1 MTDGSWSGLG
11 SSFGWVLIAGDT
23 CFGGISTFAA
33 SMMGLTSTCTT
44 GLVSLSATTGLGSS
58 TCTTGLVSLGA
69 TTCLGSSTCTTG
81 FFSLI
86 WAIGSSAWT
95 GFGYSAGTSWFGLN
109 IVLSCIFPATL
120 LFSSNMNNLSLI
132 PVQKRGIK
140 KVLVPTSSL
149 FFASSSITLIFIVL
163 AISAADLIGNVKV
176 SFQLGVLPALW
187 WVFVFCEGCP

>member
-44 GLVSLSATTGLGSS
+44 GLVSLGATTG
-58 TCTTGLVSLGA
+58 
-69 TTCLGSSTCTTG
+69 LGSSTCTTG